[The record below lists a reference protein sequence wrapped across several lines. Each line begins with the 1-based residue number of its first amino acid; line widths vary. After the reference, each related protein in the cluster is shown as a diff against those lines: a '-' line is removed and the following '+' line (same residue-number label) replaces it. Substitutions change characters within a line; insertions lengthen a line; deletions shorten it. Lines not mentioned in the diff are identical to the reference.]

1 MNQIDLTLLAFVL
14 CGGWLGAVK
23 GSTKAFVGLSGTIL
37 GLALAGLYGSRLV
50 SLWNNI
56 LSVAA
61 TRVSLQLPWVSEV
74 STQSAWRQSAYSWL
88 NDLLWPNSL
97 KQWIAVTWGK
107 LPPGETI
114 AAWWKVIERGFFF
127 ALANVCAFITVLVLT
142 KAIVSFVCSASF
154 RFALFEKQSLSPI
167 GFIVGLL
174 QSSLL
179 VIVILA
185 LLVPFFLWIGQVPF
199 AQMLQPSLAFRA
211 VEWLWSSILRT

>member
-1 MNQIDLTLLAFVL
+1 MNLDVVVLIFVL

-23 GSTKAFVGLSGTIL
+23 GPTRAFIGLSGTVL
-37 GLALAGLYGSRLV
+37 GLALASLYGSRLV
-50 SLWNNI
+50 SLWDNI
-56 LSVAA
+56 LSVVAK
-61 TRVSLQLPWVSEV
+61 RISLQLPWASTV

-88 NDLLWPNSL
+88 NELLWPNSL

-114 AAWWKVIERGFFF
+114 AAWGKVIERGFFF
-127 ALANVCAFITVLVLT
+127 ALANICAFITVLVLT
-142 KAIVSFVCSASF
+142 KVTVSLICSTSF
-154 RFALFEKQSLSPI
+154 RFALSERQPLSKI
-167 GFIVGLL
+167 GFIVGLM

-185 LLVPFFLWIGQVPF
+185 LLVPFFLWVSQVPF

-211 VEWLWSSILRT
+211 VEWLWNSILRT